1 MTTRPSDATPELR
14 IPRGWATVIAVLVV
28 AALILS
34 PQLRTAVLGPPPAA
48 TAPPTVQVDR
58 PPERPATRDTT
69 ARQIPTPTR
78 PDSKPEQTEPAPTR
92 PDKPGTVPSR
102 PASPA
107 GPKPGADNGE
117 KAPPAG
123 PRLGELQEIRKGVF
137 RSTAGLVYRNGS
149 VDGHRIDHVLR
160 HGEDDLDKPVHG
172 VFVGNREEIFAL
184 IDEGY
189 QLTQKRGPPLVKKEV
204 EGDRTVYLIDMKR
217 KVGYLGGQ
225 VGKRKNHPPCRLL
238 QLVLEGNEV
247 ITAFPTDR

>member
-14 IPRGWATVIAVLVV
+14 LPRGWATVIAVLVV

-48 TAPPTVQVDR
+48 PAPPTTHVDR
-58 PPERPATRDTT
+58 PPEEPASPDAT
-69 ARQIPTPTR
+69 ARQVPSPAK
-78 PDSKPEQTEPAPTR
+78 PKSKPEPSEPPPTN
-92 PDKPGTVPSR
+92 PDKPTTSPSK
-102 PASPA
+102 
-107 GPKPGADNGE
+107 PKGATPGVDNGE

-123 PRLGELQEIRKGVF
+123 PRLGELEEIRRGVF

-160 HGEDDLDKPVHG
+160 HGQDDLDKPVHG

-189 QLTQKRGPPLVKKEV
+189 QLTQKRGPPLVKKET

-238 QLVLEGNEV
+238 QLVLDGDEV

>member
-14 IPRGWATVIAVLVV
+14 LPRGWATVIAFLVV

-34 PQLRTAVLGPPPAA
+34 PQLRTAILGPPPA
-48 TAPPTVQVDR
+48 PPAQVDS
-58 PPERPATRDTT
+58 PSNAPDSA
-69 ARQIPTPTR
+69 ARQFPTTTQPEPESTPT
-78 PDSKPEQTEPAPTR
+78 K
-92 PDKPGTVPSR
+92 PDKPTTSR
-102 PASPA
+102 SKPA
-107 GPKPGADNGE
+107 GSTPGADNGE
-117 KAPPAG
+117 KAPPSG
-123 PRLGELQEIRKGVF
+123 PRLGELKEVRKGVF

-160 HGEDDLDKPVHG
+160 HGQDDLDKPVHG
-172 VFVGNREEIFAL
+172 VFVGSREEIFAL

-238 QLVLEGNEV
+238 QLVLEGDEV

>member
-14 IPRGWATVIAVLVV
+14 LPRAWGTVIAFLVV

-34 PQLRTAVLGPPPAA
+34 PKLRTAVLGPQPAPPA
-48 TAPPTVQVDR
+48 QVD
-58 PPERPATRDTT
+58 PPSDAPDST
-69 ARQIPTPTR
+69 ARQVPTATR
-78 PDSKPEQTEPAPTR
+78 PQSKPEPESTPPR
-92 PDKPGTVPSR
+92 PDESATSPSK
-102 PASPA
+102 PA
-107 GPKPGADNGE
+107 GSKPEVGNSD

-123 PRLGELQEIRKGVF
+123 PRLGELKEVRKGVF

-149 VDGHRIDHVLR
+149 VDGHRIDHVMR
-160 HGEDDLDKPVHG
+160 HGQDDLDKPVHG

-184 IDEGY
+184 VDEGY
-189 QLTQKRGPPLVKKEV
+189 QLTQKRGPPLVKKET

-238 QLVLEGNEV
+238 QLVLEGDEV